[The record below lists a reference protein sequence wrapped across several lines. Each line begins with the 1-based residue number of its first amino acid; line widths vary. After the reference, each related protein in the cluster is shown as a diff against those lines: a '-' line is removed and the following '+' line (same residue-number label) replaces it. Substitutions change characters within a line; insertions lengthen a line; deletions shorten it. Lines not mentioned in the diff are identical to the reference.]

1 MILAA
6 DGLSQYFI
14 GYRHRT
20 LLVVADNE
28 QYASSEEA
36 QAAEVVGHISD
47 LGGAQREYFDLK
59 EGEPVLR
66 ENGVEPDAAPH
77 LSEFEGQ

>member
-1 MILAA
+1 MLVPGTQV
-6 DGLSQYFI
+6 DFYWHEEMG
-14 GYRHRT
+14 RT
-20 LLVVADNE
+20 CNDLGCRR
-28 QYASSEEA
+28 SEP
-36 QAAEVVGHISD
+36 VVGHISD